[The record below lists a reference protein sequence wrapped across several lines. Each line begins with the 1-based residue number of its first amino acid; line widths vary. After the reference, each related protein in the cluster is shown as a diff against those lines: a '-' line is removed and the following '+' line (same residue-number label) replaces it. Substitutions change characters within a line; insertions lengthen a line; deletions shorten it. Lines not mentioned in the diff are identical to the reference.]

1 MLMMSAN
8 SRGLR
13 IGFSWVISI
22 SMVVL
27 LLGPVLSSDS
37 VGSEDRSIPRNCQN
51 VWSVGDTDNV
61 TNSDGTFAVTVEK
74 ISANLAIFVE
84 NGEIVSSTT
93 LNDISSNW
101 ESIIFSTVTNYFG
114 DAPDVDSNCQI
125 EVAIISIDGVGSTE
139 GYFEPG
145 ISSVR
150 EVIFLDIDDLVN
162 RNRILA
168 HEFEQLIHYSSD
180 PYEFIWIDE
189 GSAEL
194 SEFLSYGSDPS
205 LENIVN
211 SWTTNSS
218 TSLRWWDDRVS
229 DLASSFLFMSYLEEK
244 LGGAD
249 AMRRMI
255 ADPSSGGSGIE
266 NIARS
271 PSPGSMPI
279 GNTMSEIFANFSA
292 AVTLD
297 SPQGAFGFDEI
308 ELRDDCTDGGF
319 CKVVASGEND
329 QWSDA
334 WQSSGHT
341 IEGWGLKTFRFTEG
355 NGDPLSIM
363 VQPDR
368 FGFEGSIISKDSSSG
383 TWTMEKLRIDSD
395 GRGTGLVRDFG
406 NTTSEVWLLVW
417 FNSIV
422 DDCDFDFANCGVLS
436 GGSYPTGS
444 FTVSA
449 SLVTTP
455 AQVSI
460 ESMADFDRDGDALS
474 DSIEM
479 GLTISSSAYFETL
492 DLEISSFNNNTEI
505 DSFDFV
511 VSVGNTQPEI
521 QSVWFTP
528 PYTGDWEFSA
538 KIRDISGE
546 IQDIAQTLPVQIF
559 NMKPVGSGSISSN
572 STETW
577 LPTYIF
583 GGGYDAWGFG
593 IQNGTF
599 GHNDTP
605 NSYIWDLGDGNS
617 SRLKNPVH
625 SFSGEGLFFITL
637 IISDQGGYFSES
649 VSWNISVNDSSTPI
663 PEISIDGLRIQD
675 NLTIQTNQRIQFSSF
690 GTTDNV
696 PLEMLYF
703 SWDWGDGSFDSGVGL
718 SEIGHAWIDGTGE
731 GTIYS
736 MSLQVSDGKQS
747 ASEDIQVRVLNRVPS
762 KIFDENLTGYAITPI
777 RMPDVFEDDDGIIV
791 EYRWNFPEGVNLDGG
806 DVSMASDFTEKTS
819 FESNPSVSW
828 KEPGMKNV
836 TIEVV
841 DDDGNRSIAYLGV
854 EILNQRPVALFER
867 PVDGKIGDAYVFS
880 SSSFD
885 PDGDTS
891 SLIHIWTFSDRDGTI
906 ENVSSVSRT
915 FSKPGLY
922 SISLEVVD
930 ERGLRSAPKVF
941 LIFIDN
947 PLPIP
952 VITFSSPGDD
962 GSIFDSIPDE
972 GDESVIWKVPMTE
985 DGGVFVAPGD
995 MIRFDGSDSFDSD
1008 PEFEGMSSTDPN
1020 DSDWS
1025 GIVEWIWDFGD
1036 ASPSTS
1042 GPYAWHN
1049 YERPGEYKVRLTI
1062 VDGFGEGDSNTTEI
1076 LVIVSSA
1083 PIITTTNPI
1092 STEYVVVGESVN
1104 LSGLA
1109 NDSDLGS
1116 GIIAWIDENSLIDS
1130 DGDGIT
1136 TNDKDANLTGPLL
1149 YKWDINVFFDEDCR
1163 TDLGCDGNPRNDWIT
1178 ADQIWEE
1185 PGEVRISMTVCDGVG
1200 VCSSKDYVV
1209 TVLSIQDTAPP
1220 KTLSDLSIEDL
1231 MPGRESAGILSLVAL
1246 VAILGWMVMR
1256 GRDDDEL
1263 DAIDMVKKYDI
1274 EEVEDE
1280 GGLPGMDQHTPP
1292 PQPKYLTDDERTNS
1306 ESGYVRPIRTRR
1318 R

>member
-1 MLMMSAN
+1 MMSSEYRAT
-8 SRGLR
+8 R
-13 IGFSWVISI
+13 IGFSWVVSV
-22 SMVVL
+22 SMLVL
-27 LLGPVLSSDS
+27 LLAPLVSSDTI
-37 VGSEDRSIPRNCQN
+37 GSENRNIPRNCQN
-51 VWSVGDTDNV
+51 TWSVGDTDNI
-61 TNSDGTFAVTVEK
+61 TNGDGTFAVTVEK

-84 NGEIVSSTT
+84 NGEVVSSTT

-101 ESIIFSTVTNYFG
+101 ESIIFSTGTNYFG
-114 DAPDVDSNCQI
+114 DVPDVDSNCQV
-125 EVAIISIDGVGSTE
+125 EVAILSIDGVGSTE

-150 EVIFLDIDDLVN
+150 EVIFLDIDDLGN
-162 RNRILA
+162 RNNILA
-168 HEFEQLIHYSSD
+168 HEFEQLIHHSSD
-180 PYEFIWIDE
+180 PFEFIWIDE
-189 GSAEL
+189 GAAKL
-194 SEFLSYGSDPS
+194 SEFLSYGANPS
-205 LENIVN
+205 LEDFVN

-218 TSLRWWDDRVS
+218 SSLRWWDDRVS
-229 DLASSFLFMSYLEEK
+229 DLGSSFLFMSYLEEK

-249 AMRRMI
+249 AMRRLV
-255 ADPSSGGSGIE
+255 ADTSSGGSGIE
-266 NIARS
+266 NIARN
-271 PSPGSMPI
+271 PSPGSTPI
-279 GNTMSEIFANFSA
+279 GSTMSEIFANFSA

-297 SPQGAFGFDEI
+297 SPQGAFGFDDI
-308 ELRDDCTDGGF
+308 ELTNDCSTVGF

-334 WQSSGHT
+334 WQSSVHT

-355 NGDPLSIM
+355 NGDPLSIL

-368 FGFEGSIISKDSSSG
+368 FGFEGSIISKDSLSG
-383 TWTMEKLRIDSD
+383 TWSMEKLRIDSD

-406 NTTSEVWLLVW
+406 NSTSEVWLMVW

-436 GGSYPTGS
+436 GGTYPTGS
-444 FTVSA
+444 FSVSA
-449 SLVTTP
+449 SLVSNP

-460 ESMADFDRDGDALS
+460 DSISDFDRDGDSLA

-479 GLTISSSAYFETL
+479 GLTVSSSAYFETL
-492 DLEISSFNNNTEI
+492 DLEISAFNNNSEI
-505 DSFDFV
+505 DSYDFV
-511 VSVGNTQPEI
+511 ISVRNSQPESHQI
-521 QSVWFTP
+521 WFTP
-528 PYTGDWEFSA
+528 PYSGDWEFSA
-538 KIRDISGE
+538 KIRDIAGE
-546 IQDIAQTLPVQIF
+546 VQDIAQTLPIQIF
-559 NMKPVGSGSISSN
+559 NMKPIASGSISSN
-572 STETW
+572 NTETW

-583 GGGYDAWGFG
+583 GGGYDSWGFG
-593 IQNGTF
+593 VQNGTF

-605 NSYIWDLGDGNS
+605 NSYIWNLGDGNS

-625 SFSGEGLFFITL
+625 SYSEEGQYLVTL
-637 IISDQGGYFSES
+637 IIGDQGGYFSES
-649 VSWNISVNDSSTPI
+649 ASWNISVNDSSTPV
-663 PEISIDGLRIQD
+663 PEISIDGLRIQN

-696 PLEMLYF
+696 PLELLYF

-718 SEIGHAWIDGTGE
+718 SEIGHAWVDGTGE

-736 MSLQVSDGKQS
+736 MSLQVSDGKQA
-747 ASEDIQVRVLNRVPS
+747 ASEDIQIRVLNRIPS
-762 KIFDENLTGYAITPI
+762 QIFDENLTGYAVTPI
-777 RMPDVFEDDDGIIV
+777 RMPDVFEDEDGIIV
-791 EYRWNFPEGVNLDGG
+791 EYRWSFSEGVNLDGEG
-806 DVSMASDFTEKTS
+806 VSLTSDFTERTS

-828 KEPGMKNV
+828 KEPGIKNV
-836 TIEVV
+836 TLEVV
-841 DDDGNRSIAYLGV
+841 DDDGNHSITHMAV

-891 SLIHIWTFSDRDGTI
+891 SLIHIWTFSDREGTI

-930 ERGLRSAPKVF
+930 ERGLKSAPKVF
-941 LIFIDN
+941 LIFIEN
-947 PLPIP
+947 PLPVPI
-952 VITFSSPGDD
+952 IKFSSPGDD
-962 GSIFDSIPDE
+962 VSIFDSIPSE
-972 GDESVIWKVPMTE
+972 GDEGVIWKIPMTE

-995 MIRFDGSDSFDSD
+995 MIRFDGSSSFDSD
-1008 PEFEGMSSTDPN
+1008 PEFDGAASTDMN

-1036 ASPSTS
+1036 ASPSIT

-1049 YERPGEYKVRLTI
+1049 YERPGEYTVRLTV
-1062 VDGFGEGDSNTTEI
+1062 VDGFGEGESNTTEI
-1076 LVIVSSA
+1076 SVIVSSA

-1092 STEYVVVGESVN
+1092 STEYVVVGDSVN

-1109 NDSDLGS
+1109 NDSDLNS
-1116 GIIAWIDENSLIDS
+1116 GIIAWIDENSIIDS
-1130 DGDGIT
+1130 DGDGIAS
-1136 TNDKDANLTGPLL
+1136 NDRDANLTGPLL
-1149 YKWDINVFFDEDCR
+1149 YKWDINVFLDEDCR
-1163 TDLGCDGNPRNDWIT
+1163 TDLGCDGNSRNDWIAT
-1178 ADQIWEE
+1178 DQVWEE

-1200 VCSSKDYVV
+1200 VCSSKDYVI

-1220 KTLSDLSIEDL
+1220 KTLSDLSMEDL
-1231 MPGRESAGILSLVAL
+1231 IPGRESAGILSLVAL

-1256 GRDDDEL
+1256 DRDDDEA
-1263 DAIDMVKKYDI
+1263 DALDMVKKYDVDEI
-1274 EEVEDE
+1274 EDE

-1292 PQPKYLTDDERTNS
+1292 PQPKYLTNDERTNS